1 MASAVSWT
9 IGPPSAMQLRIRE
22 PPSPLRSHPRPP
34 SACPRHTAGTIAIPA
49 APNPE
54 ELLLHRHAALAKL
67 DGCHAHTS
75 DLGRSRPWFP
85 SSVPWGP
92 GVSGPAWI
100 RCGPQERRRQNGDWP
115 NSRLALFKVATHGY
129 WRSREPAQ
137 RIGFTIQETP
147 HFLVR
152 TCIVMAAPSPNA
164 SLWRSHERITASGLL
179 GLAWDRTCGWLA
191 LAHEMAWPKSG

>member
-1 MASAVSWT
+1 MGCDLRGQETRGRSYPTGRAIRRHYQIVTHSQINGLGGLVDNRITKYRTMDNAAAHQRN
-9 IGPPSAMQLRIRE
+9 PPPL
-22 PPSPLRSHPRPP
+22 PLRSHPRPP

-75 DLGRSRPWFP
+75 DLARSRPWFP
-85 SSVPWGP
+85 SSVLRGP

-129 WRSREPAQ
+129 LEIP
-137 RIGFTIQETP
+137 
-147 HFLVR
+147 R
-152 TCIVMAAPSPNA
+152 TSPTDWIHNPRDY
-164 SLWRSHERITASGLL
+164 SLSG
-179 GLAWDRTCGWLA
+179 
-191 LAHEMAWPKSG
+191 